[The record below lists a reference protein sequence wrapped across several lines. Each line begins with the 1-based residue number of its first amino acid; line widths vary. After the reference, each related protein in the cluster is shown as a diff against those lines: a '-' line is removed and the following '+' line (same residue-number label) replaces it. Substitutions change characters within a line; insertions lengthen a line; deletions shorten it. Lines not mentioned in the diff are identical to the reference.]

1 VAHFIFEY
9 SANLPKDLL
18 GMPALMEKL
27 HEAAADSGV
36 FPLAGMRSRATC
48 CEEFRVGDG
57 KPETGFLNLSMK
69 VGRGR
74 ELAVRERLGR
84 QLFDIVVQHLQP
96 ISARQDLAIS
106 FEMRELEEQVKFNHR
121 NY

>member
-1 VAHFIFEY
+1 
-9 SANLPKDLL
+9 
-18 GMPALMEKL
+18 
-27 HEAAADSGV
+27 
-36 FPLAGMRSRATC
+36 
-48 CEEFRVGDG
+48 
-57 KPETGFLNLSMK
+57 MK

-74 ELAVRERLGR
+74 ELEVRERLGR